1 MIYRWI
7 LNLACLVA
15 LIVTMGLFGYT
26 RQEIVERWGGDK

>member
-7 LNLACLVA
+7 VNFVFLVA
-15 LIVTMGLFGYT
+15 VIVAMGFFGYT